1 MRGAPAQVVA
11 PGCDTAVM
19 AHHARTVKPGMSLAR
34 DTGAGRPEVTEAAR
48 RAAKRA
54 EQRLQAIKAKR
65 AA

>member
-1 MRGAPAQVVA
+1 
-11 PGCDTAVM
+11 M